1 MDLQNRGGES
11 PQAAA
16 VDGSPSEAS
25 AVAAENLLE
34 DVYRRHKRSIVRLL
48 RRHVPSDEAA
58 ENVFHEAC
66 RVTYERLLGRG
77 IRDSEHLAGFLYGTA
92 RRLARADRRR
102 FDNSRTESNVAVLE
116 SLSDP
121 AADVSIAR
129 EKDERAAAVRRLLQE
144 LPVERD
150 RHVLVRLYL
159 DERDKD
165 EICAEL
171 GLSDEHFSRVLFRAK
186 LRFRAI
192 LERHGI
198 ETLGPMLGLLLLACT
213 VVVPSGR

>member
-1 MDLQNRGGES
+1 MQSGN
-11 PQAAA
+11 A
-16 VDGSPSEAS
+16 
-25 AVAAENLLE
+25 LE
-34 DVYRRHKRSIVRLL
+34 DVYRKHKRSIVRLL

-58 ENVFHEAC
+58 ENLFHEAC

-77 IRDSEHLAGFLYGTA
+77 ICDAERLAGFLYGTA
-92 RRLARADRRR
+92 RRLALADRRR
-102 FDNSRTESNVAVLE
+102 FDNSRTDANTSTLE

-121 AADVSIAR
+121 AADVSVAR
-129 EKDERAAAVRRLLQE
+129 ENDERAAAVRRLLQE

-150 RHVLVRLYL
+150 RHLLVRLYL
-159 DERDKD
+159 DEGDKD

-192 LERHGI
+192 LERHGVGV
-198 ETLGPMLGLLLLACT
+198 ETLGPMLGLLLLSFT
-213 VVVPSGR
+213 VLVLSGR